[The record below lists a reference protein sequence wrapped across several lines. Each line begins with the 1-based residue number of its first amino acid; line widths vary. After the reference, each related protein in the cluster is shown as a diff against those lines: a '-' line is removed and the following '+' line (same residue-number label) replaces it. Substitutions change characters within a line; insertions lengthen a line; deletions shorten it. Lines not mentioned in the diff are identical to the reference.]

1 MLMLYNLFPRVP
13 IGGFVLVCNWDNGE
27 VQRALQDF
35 WAWHQM
41 YPQQQTHGGD
51 LMLWVKD
58 VNPSL
63 RTDKWRW
70 RPTAQV

>member
-1 MLMLYNLFPRVP
+1 MLYNLFPRVP
-13 IGGFVLVCNWDNGE
+13 IGGFVLVGNWDNGE

-35 WAWHQM
+35 WAWHQL

-51 LMLWVKD
+51 LLLWVKD

-70 RPTAQV
+70 RSSP